1 MKKIF
6 IILLMLAATNITY
19 AQGFKDLFNK
29 DNIKDAIDGVVD
41 EITNKQINVEGEW
54 VFEESAIEFESDDL
68 LKKAGGAFASSQ
80 VKEKMNEALEKIG
93 ITKGS
98 IEYKFDATDFSAQMG
113 KIPTKGTY
121 TINQENK
128 TMTMTYAGNI
138 IKSECKVKCSDNS
151 LTLLFKADKLIE
163 IVSFIAGKTET
174 SSLKT
179 IANLLNEY
187 DGCNIGFE
195 MTRKQ

>member
-6 IILLMLAATNITY
+6 FAFILLLAANIAP
-19 AQGFKDLFNK
+19 AQSIKDMFNK
-29 DNIKDAIDGVVD
+29 DNIKDVIGGVVD
-41 EITNKQINVEGEW
+41 ELTNKEINIEGEW
-54 VFEESAIEFESDDL
+54 LFEESAIEFESDDL
-68 LKKAGGAFASSQ
+68 LKKAGGALAASQ
-80 VKEKMNEALEKIG
+80 LKEKMNEALEKIG

-138 IKSECKVKCSDNS
+138 IKSECKVKCSGDK
-151 LTLLFKADKLIE
+151 LTLLFKADKLLE
-163 IVSFIAGKTET
+163 IVSMIAGKTET

-179 IANLLNEY
+179 LSDLLNGY

-195 MTRKQ
+195 MTRK